1 MILMFVL
8 VPAETDPL
16 TKKRGGKWG
25 AIWPSGAGGIEM
37 VLALLA
43 KVVAFHMWLPVIE
56 VWKSCLQL
64 AFSWPFLTISLEERV
79 HAEFRNSLQ
88 VFLGVQGRCRCWS
101 WCLRRSTCGAGCW
114 GCFYRCFFGLVR
126 SSWSLLSISARA
138 RVWCH
143 RGGARAGG
151 SNVGQRFDDLQNVR
165 LAELLPN
172 ELADPLGLEQSKL

>member
-1 MILMFVL
+1 
-8 VPAETDPL
+8 
-16 TKKRGGKWG
+16 
-25 AIWPSGAGGIEM
+25 M

-43 KVVAFHMWLPVIE
+43 EVVAFHMWLPVIE

-64 AFSWPFLTISLEERV
+64 AFLWPFLTISLEERV

-101 WCLRRSTCGAGCW
+101 WCLRRSTCGAGCR

-126 SSWSLLSISARA
+126 SSWSLLSVSARA
-138 RVWCH
+138 RVWCY
-143 RGGARAGG
+143 RGGAQAGG
-151 SNVGQRFDDLQNVR
+151 SNVRQRFDDLQNVW

-172 ELADPLGLEQSKL
+172 ELAGGLMICKMFD